1 MAPVT
6 TRHLPRHLHT
16 WLWFTRPW
24 SPNISSK
31 SSSITSA
38 ARLPAGAR
46 FCIGSLT
53 PHALISASCRQ
64 LHSIWMQG
72 SILTSLGYS
81 TNSINSITG
90 RPSLS
95 STTQDPLHVLWAFTL
110 IFQQWRLA
118 SVGLILW
125 HVLDARIRRLGNKN
139 CTTLFLKC
147 LKHIYFLFNVISV
160 VGTSER
166 SFKRGAS

>member
-1 MAPVT
+1 MQMAPVT

-16 WLWFTRPW
+16 WLWFTLLW
-24 SPNISSK
+24 SPNISTK
-31 SSSITSA
+31 SSISSA
-38 ARLPAGAR
+38 ARLPAGTR

-53 PHALISASCRQ
+53 LHALISGSCRQ
-64 LHSIWMQG
+64 LHSVWMQG

-110 IFQQWRLA
+110 IFQQWCLA

-125 HVLDARIRRLGNKN
+125 HVLDARIHRLGNKN

-147 LKHIYFLFNVISV
+147 LKHFLFNVIFV
-160 VGTSER
+160 LGTSEC
-166 SFKRGAS
+166 SSKRGAS